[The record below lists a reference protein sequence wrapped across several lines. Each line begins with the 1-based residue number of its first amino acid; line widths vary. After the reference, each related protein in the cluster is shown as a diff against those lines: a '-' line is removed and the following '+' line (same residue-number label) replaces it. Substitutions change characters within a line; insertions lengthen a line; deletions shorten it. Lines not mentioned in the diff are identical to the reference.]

1 MGNLRRLTVLA
12 LVWSAKKGFE
22 LSDQVHRGWVLAN
35 SDQDVRF

>member
-1 MGNLRRLTVLA
+1 MENVRRMALLA

-22 LSDQVHRGWVLAN
+22 LGDQVHRGWVLAN